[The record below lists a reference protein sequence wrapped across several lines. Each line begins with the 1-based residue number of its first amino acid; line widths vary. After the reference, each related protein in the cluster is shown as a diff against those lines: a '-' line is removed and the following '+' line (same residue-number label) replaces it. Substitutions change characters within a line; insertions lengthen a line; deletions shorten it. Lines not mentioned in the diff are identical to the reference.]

1 MRSDFLQNISKVFDK
16 TFFKKFSVSKG
27 GAFVAVRR
35 QRNTRCVRKT
45 QEG

>member
-1 MRSDFLQNISKVFDK
+1 MRSFFAKVMKVFDK

-27 GAFVAVRR
+27 RAFVAVRR
-35 QRNTRCVRKT
+35 QRNPRCVRET